1 MPLQLKPNTISFYRG
16 PYVSGSVAAYQMS
29 SVQEIIRKRESR
41 IPRKHFK
48 VRKEIIQKLNSLYPQ
63 LPHLAIH
70 TLLDRVYD
78 DILDIRRMKIWLRT
92 NRRHGG
98 NESVRAHQ
106 MRVKEKEELLKR
118 YLREPGVLLR
128 EMRDEVERDLV
139 LHSLLR
145 RLVVLLNRIADSS

>member
-1 MPLQLKPNTISFYRG
+1 
-16 PYVSGSVAAYQMS
+16 
-29 SVQEIIRKRESR
+29 
-41 IPRKHFK
+41 
-48 VRKEIIQKLNSLYPQ
+48 
-63 LPHLAIH
+63 
-70 TLLDRVYD
+70 
-78 DILDIRRMKIWLRT
+78 MKIWLRT

-128 EMRDEVERDLV
+128 EMRDDVERDLV